1 MRFKG
6 KTMFLIACMAWTLTA
21 ATPLA
26 HAQDTQI
33 TPTSLIVD
41 GTPITTP
48 ATLVQDR
55 MMVPATLFNQLGAQ
69 VSWDE
74 QYRSAVIRHSSVI
87 LAFPVNRSY
96 ASLLWNGQ
104 TQWQSEELS
113 PSAFLQNNR
122 SYVPL
127 AYTANKLG
135 MRAEYDAATHSVS
148 LYTNQ
153 PMKLKQLTSS
163 RTRVA
168 DASAEDMKWLYR
180 ITEAEAGG
188 ESYQGKVA
196 VAASILNRVEDPA
209 WPDTIKETIF
219 QVTHYNGKSYYQYSP
234 VLDKRIYDAEPS
246 AETIR
251 AVDEAMTG
259 SDPSGGAI
267 LFYNPAKTDNQWVR
281 SRPTTVTIGN
291 HVFAK

>member
-6 KTMFLIACMAWTLTA
+6 KKLMLITCIAWTLTA
-21 ATPLA
+21 AAPLA
-26 HAQDTQI
+26 HAQEAQI
-33 TPTSLIVD
+33 ASTTLIVD
-41 GTPITTP
+41 GTPVTTP
-48 ATLVQDR
+48 AALVRDR
-55 MMVPATLFNQLGAQ
+55 TMVPAILFNQLGAQ

-74 QYRSAVIRHSSVI
+74 QYRSAVIRHSSGI

-104 TQWQSEELS
+104 SEWQSDELS
-113 PSAFLQNNR
+113 APAFLQNGR

-127 AYTANKLG
+127 AYTASKLG
-135 MRAEYDAATHSVS
+135 MRTEYDAATHTVS

-153 PMKLKQLTSS
+153 AQSIKPLTSIQ
-163 RTRVA
+163 VVE
-168 DASAEDMKWLYR
+168 ASAEDMKWLYR

-188 ESYQGKVA
+188 ESYVGRVA
-196 VAASILNRVEDPA
+196 VAASILNRVKDPA

-219 QVTHYNGKSYYQYSP
+219 QITYYNGKSYYQYSP

-267 LFYNPAKTDNQWVR
+267 LFYNPDKTDNQWVR
-281 SRPTTVTIGN
+281 SRPTTVVIGN